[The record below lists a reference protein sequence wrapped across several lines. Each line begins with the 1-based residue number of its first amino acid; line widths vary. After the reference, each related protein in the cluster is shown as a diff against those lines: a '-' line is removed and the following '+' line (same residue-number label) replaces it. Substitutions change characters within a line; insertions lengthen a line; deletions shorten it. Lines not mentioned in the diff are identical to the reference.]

1 MLSLVIPVFRNEPS
15 IPELVETVGALA
27 KTIPEEFEAV
37 FVDDGSPDRSRET
50 LQRLLPRA
58 GFRARVVSLSRN
70 YGSFAAVRAGLA
82 AGNGAYFA
90 VMAADLQEPPSLVTE
105 FFTLLHSGSYDV
117 VVGTRD
123 QRADTFSSRFS
134 SALFWRLYR
143 WLVRRDVPAGG
154 VDVFGCTRAFRDR
167 ILELSESNSTVVGLI
182 FWLGFRRAEVKY
194 SRLPRRHGLSGWSF
208 SRKVRYLLDSTFAF
222 SDLPIR
228 LLSLAG
234 LTGMC
239 VSVVLA
245 AAVLAAKIDGQVNVP
260 GYTATVLV
268 VMFFGGLNS
277 FGIGVLGE
285 YLWRTFENT
294 KRRPEYV
301 VARVDEYG
309 PQR

>member
-1 MLSLVIPVFRNEPS
+1 MLTLIIPVFRNETS
-15 IPELVETVGALA
+15 IPELVESVAALA

-37 FVDDGSPDRSRET
+37 FVDDGSPDRSGET
-50 LQRLLPRA
+50 LARLLPNA
-58 GFRARVVSLSRN
+58 GFRARLVSLSRN

-82 AGNGAYFA
+82 AGGGEYFA
-90 VMAADLQEPPSLVTE
+90 VMAADLQEPPSLVSE
-105 FFTLLHSGSYDV
+105 FFKVLRSGSYDV

-123 QRADTFSSRFS
+123 QRADSLSSRFS

-143 WLVRRDVPAGG
+143 RLVRRDVPPGG

-167 ILELSESNSTVVGLI
+167 ILELSESNSTLVGLI

-194 SRLPRRHGLSGWSF
+194 SRLPRIHGSSGWSF
-208 SRKVRYLLDSTFAF
+208 WRKVRYLLDSTFAF

-234 LTGMC
+234 LIGMM

-245 AAVLAAKIDGQVNVP
+245 IAVLAAKIGGQVNVP

-294 KRRPEYV
+294 KGRPEYL
-301 VARVDEYG
+301 VARVDEFG
-309 PQR
+309 SQR

>member
-15 IPELVETVGALA
+15 IPELVETIAALA

-50 LQRLLPRA
+50 LERLLPNA
-58 GFRARVVSLSRN
+58 GFRARIVSLSRN

-82 AGNGAYFA
+82 AGSGDYFA
-90 VMAADLQEPPSLVTE
+90 VMAADLQEPPSLVKE
-105 FFTLLHSGSYDV
+105 FFTLLSSGSYDV

-123 QRADTFSSRFS
+123 QRADALSSRFS

-154 VDVFGCTRAFRDR
+154 VDVFGCTRGFRDH

-194 SRLPRRHGLSGWSF
+194 SRLPRRHGVSGWSF
-208 SRKVRYLLDSTFAF
+208 ARKVRYLLDSTFAF

-234 LTGMC
+234 LMGMS

-245 AAVLAAKIDGQVNVP
+245 VAVLGAKINGQVNVP

-294 KRRPEYV
+294 KRRPEYI

>member
-1 MLSLVIPVFRNEPS
+1 MLTLIIPVFRNEPS
-15 IPELVETVGALA
+15 IPELVETIAALA

-37 FVDDGSPDRSRET
+37 FVDDGSPDRSRES
-50 LQRLLPRA
+50 LVRLLPNA
-58 GFRARVVSLSRN
+58 GFHARIVSLSRN

-82 AGNGAYFA
+82 TGNGDYFA
-90 VMAADLQEPPSLVTE
+90 VMAADLQEPPSLITE
-105 FFTLLHSGSYDV
+105 FFDVLRSGSYDV

-123 QRADTFSSRFS
+123 QRADGFSSRVS
-134 SALFWRLYR
+134 SRLFWRLYR
-143 WLVRRDVPAGG
+143 WLVRPDVPPGG
-154 VDVFGCTRAFRDR
+154 VDVFGCTRAFRDH
-167 ILELSESNSTVVGLI
+167 ILQLSESNSTVVGLI

-194 SRLPRRHGLSGWSF
+194 SRLPRRQGVSGWSF
-208 SRKVRYLLDSTFAF
+208 ARKVRYLLDSTFAF

-234 LTGMC
+234 LMGM
-239 VSVVLA
+239 STAAVLA
-245 AAVLAAKIDGQVNVP
+245 VAVLAAKINGQVNVP

-277 FGIGVLGE
+277 FGIGILGE

-309 PQR
+309 PKR

>member
-15 IPELVETVGALA
+15 IPELVETVAALA

-37 FVDDGSPDRSRET
+37 FVDDGSPDRSRDT
-50 LQRLLPRA
+50 LERLLPAA

-82 AGNGAYFA
+82 AGGGDYFA
-90 VMAADLQEPPSLVTE
+90 VMAADLQEPPSLVSE
-105 FFTLLHSGSYDV
+105 FFTLLRSGSFDV

-123 QRADTFSSRFS
+123 QRADALSSRFS

-194 SRLPRRHGLSGWSF
+194 SRLPRRHGVSGWSF
-208 SRKVRYLLDSTFAF
+208 ARKVRYLLDSTFAF

-234 LTGMC
+234 LMGMS

-245 AAVLAAKIDGQVNVP
+245 VAVLAAKINGQVNVP